1 MRVLHVATAFPRA
14 DDDPITPWLGK
25 LLLELRGRGL
35 DVEVLAPAY
44 RGSPS
49 GEWRGIPV
57 HRFRYAPRALET
69 LTHDETVPDRLRRKP
84 TYALLLP
91 PYLASGM
98 AAAHRRGA
106 TRPDVIHVHWPMPHA
121 LLGAVARTASGGWT
135 RVVSSYYSVELRWVE
150 RRLGWLTPFLRWSIE
165 TSDEVTAISSATAAR
180 VRALVPR
187 EVRVIPFAAAV
198 EPAPAAPA
206 RAPIDPDRS
215 LEILFVGR
223 LVERKGVETLVRALR
238 LVLER
243 REARLTIVGEGEWRS
258 RIEEVVRKTG
268 MGDRVRLTGRL
279 SEKDLQEAYATCD
292 LFVLPAVLDRKGDTE
307 GLGVVLLEAL
317 RFGRPVVAS
326 AVGGIPDVVEEGTTG
341 WLVRPGDEGALAS
354 AILEAADDPVEARR
368 RAEAGRTRSRER
380 FGLPEIATR
389 LIECYE
395 SAVRRRPGRGP
406 TRGDE
411 TGGIT
416 DDEPGG
422 TPA

>member
-1 MRVLHVATAFPRA
+1 M
-14 DDDPITPWLGK
+14 
-25 LLLELRGRGL
+25 
-35 DVEVLAPAY
+35 
-44 RGSPS
+44 
-49 GEWRGIPV
+49 
-57 HRFRYAPRALET
+57 
-69 LTHDETVPDRLRRKP
+69 
-84 TYALLLP
+84 
-91 PYLASGM
+91 
-98 AAAHRRGA
+98 
-106 TRPDVIHVHWPMPHA
+106 
-121 LLGAVARTASGGWT
+121 
-135 RVVSSYYSVELRWVE
+135 
-150 RRLGWLTPFLRWSIE
+150 
-165 TSDEVTAISSATAAR
+165 
-180 VRALVPR
+180 
-187 EVRVIPFAAAV
+187 
-198 EPAPAAPA
+198 
-206 RAPIDPDRS
+206 
-215 LEILFVGR
+215 
-223 LVERKGVETLVRALR
+223 
-238 LVLER
+238 LER

-279 SEKDLQEAYATCD
+279 SEGDLQEAYATCD

-416 DDEPGG
+416 EDEPGG